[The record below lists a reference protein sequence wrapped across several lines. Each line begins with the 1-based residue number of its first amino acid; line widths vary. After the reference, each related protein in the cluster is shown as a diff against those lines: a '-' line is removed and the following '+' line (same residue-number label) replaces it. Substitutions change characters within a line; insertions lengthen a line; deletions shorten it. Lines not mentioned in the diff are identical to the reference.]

1 MNINSNNI
9 EKLGLLEQE
18 LKILKNYLKAEGLSF
33 RNSNEYKRINM
44 AIYRLKKKMDPAYL
58 EVAKS
63 YASPSIIP
71 NLFHLFSNTIPG
83 VPSEQKLAKKNF

>member
-18 LKILKNYLKAEGLSF
+18 LKIYLKAEGLSF

-58 EVAKS
+58 EVAKF

-83 VPSEQKLAKKNF
+83 GSV